1 VEHAGEILPGRSV
14 AITSDGEPDFL
25 QGTSRRSLPG
35 CCDGQNNPVRTF
47 ILLVIMAPH
56 FTGMLMMR
64 FSRLHVH
71 VAAVAALSGLISL
84 PVFAGEINAAVAS
97 NFSAPM
103 RQIVELFQQES
114 GDTVKLSFGSTGKF
128 YTQIRQGA
136 PFDVFVAA
144 DTATPQRLGGEG
156 LTVSG
161 SRFVYAL
168 GKLVLWS
175 ARPGYVDD
183 RGRVLRKGDYE
194 KLAIADPRLAP
205 YGVAAKQTLEKLALW
220 NSIRDK
226 LVMGENITQAY
237 QFAATGN
244 AELGFVALSQVM
256 RDGKLSAGSSWLVP
270 ADMYQ
275 PIRQSAVLLAGAKD
289 KAAAQAFLA
298 FLKSAK
304 AAAVI
309 RSYGYALP

>member
-1 VEHAGEILPGRSV
+1 MFIPKLRSALAAAFV
-14 AITSDGEPDFL
+14 LSALTSSPLF
-25 QGTSRRSLPG
+25 
-35 CCDGQNNPVRTF
+35 
-47 ILLVIMAPH
+47 
-56 FTGMLMMR
+56 
-64 FSRLHVH
+64 
-71 VAAVAALSGLISL
+71 AAEV
-84 PVFAGEINAAVAS
+84 NAAVAS

-103 RQIVELFQQES
+103 KQIVTLFERQS

-128 YTQIRQGA
+128 YAQIRSGA
-136 PFDVFVAA
+136 PFDVFFAA
-144 DTATPQRLGGEG
+144 DTATPQRLEDEG
-156 LTVSG
+156 LTVGG

-175 ARPGYVDD
+175 AQPNFVDD
-183 RGRVLRKGDYE
+183 QGRVLRKGGYE

-205 YGVAAKQTLEKLALW
+205 YGMAAKQTLEKLALW

-226 LVMGENITQAY
+226 LVMGENITQTY

-256 RDGKLSAGSSWLVP
+256 RDGKVGAGSSWLVP
-270 ADMYQ
+270 SDMYP

-289 KAAAQAFLA
+289 KAAAQAFLD
-298 FLKSAK
+298 FLKSDK